1 MTLIIGDEKERA
13 KRNQYWQMLRRANAD
28 YRKQGFADERIGD
41 DAYVYYLKQKYGIE
55 IELIDGK
62 ITSNYIIRDEKKYTI
77 FLLKYGS

>member
-1 MTLIIGDEKERA
+1 MTLIIGDEKDRA

-28 YRKQGFADERIGD
+28 FRKQGFTDKSIGGG
-41 DAYVYYLKQKYGIE
+41 AYVYYLKQKYGIE